1 METHRSV
8 VWWALIRAPLLLSL
22 CPLLLGSGHEASL
35 GGMADD
41 DDVAEDWED
50 VDTEVR
56 KLLTKECLSCHG
68 LKILIIVYAVFLSD
82 ISTDFTL

>member
-1 METHRSV
+1 M
-8 VWWALIRAPLLLSL
+8 SL

-35 GGMADD
+35 GVMADD

-56 KLLTKECLSCHG
+56 KWLTKNLVI
-68 LKILIIVYAVFLSD
+68 KIWRISVHCTVFYLLIFPHRN
-82 ISTDFTL
+82 